1 MSDTATDRM
10 DPEMIATIERVLA
23 EVRDDVSGRPVN
35 ELEIVQRVHY
45 SREAETLIVFTT
57 IDSPRTSCIACDF
70 MTAKLYRQLR
80 AKLLEAFQL
89 AFPELTV
96 EVR

>member
-1 MSDTATDRM
+1 MSDGRSDHM
-10 DPEMIATIERVLA
+10 EPEMISAIDRVLA
-23 EVRDDVSGRPVN
+23 EVRDDVTGRPVS
-35 ELEIVQRVHY
+35 ELDIVERVRY

-57 IDSPRTSCIACDF
+57 IDNARTSCIACDF

-80 AKLLEAFQL
+80 SKLLEAFRQ

-96 EVR
+96 EVQ